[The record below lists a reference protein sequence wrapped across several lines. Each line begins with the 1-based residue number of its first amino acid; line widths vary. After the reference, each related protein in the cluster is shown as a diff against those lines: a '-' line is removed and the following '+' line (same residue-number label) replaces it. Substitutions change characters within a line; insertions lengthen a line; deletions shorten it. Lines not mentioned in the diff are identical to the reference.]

1 MPDVRS
7 HGNVRYVTRCH
18 IVPRGRVGDAPNA
31 CLLTASSPVFGPL
44 LVLSA
49 FAVVTSPVRVPQ
61 SVPTEPHSGTVYDGR
76 RGALSVTTP
85 RDAGTTVVDGSLDE
99 PVWRKAAL
107 LTGFSQFFPTDGVP
121 ARDSTEVFVFYTP
134 TALHV
139 GVRAYAAPGTVRY
152 TLADRDKITQDDN
165 IQLFLG
171 TYDDS
176 RQALVFGVN
185 PIGIQSDG
193 VLIETGSTSSGGFSA
208 NTPKSRE
215 ATDLAPDYV
224 WKSKGHPTEY
234 GYEVEIEIPFKS
246 LRYRAGGEQKWQLNV
261 VRTVQ
266 ATGFEETWAPT
277 SRASSSF
284 LSQSGHLIGLR
295 DLSRGLTVDLIPTLT
310 SSSVGTPDANR
321 KWGYDTGRPQLGGSA
336 RWGIT
341 SNLTLAATA
350 NPDFSQVEA
359 DATQFTYDP
368 RVKNFFT
375 EKRPFFLESQ
385 EQFSTPNR
393 LIYTRQITQP
403 VAAAKLTGKVG
414 GFDLGYLSAVDNQDA
429 SFDGR
434 HSPIFNV
441 MRAQRDLGTTSRI
454 GLVYTDKIDGNN
466 WNRVAGIDGR
476 LVRGI
481 VSFQAQEATSFTH
494 TAAGTVAAPL
504 FNFATI
510 VSGRRWGGQYT
521 MNGISPNFDAQ
532 SGFIARNGIANVN
545 FTQRA
550 TFYGKAG
557 ALVEAVTPELAFLTS
572 WRYDDF
578 IAGRARQDQKFHIR
592 GNLRLRGGWGVGA
605 QLLLED
611 FGYDR
616 DLYGSYVTLRPRAG
630 GVDTVSYTGTPHL
643 KNADWVASVASPE
656 FKRFSFN
663 TFALYGQDENFPE
676 WSSAK
681 IGIVNLTLNVRPTD
695 QLRIGTTWDWET
707 YDRKTDGTRVQTRN
721 VPRVRVEY
729 QVTRQIFVRV
739 IGEVAMLQQDSLR
752 DDSRSNAPV
761 YFRSANGSLARAV
774 AFDRS
779 RGRLDFLFSYLPNP
793 GTVFYF
799 GYGNTSTADRPG
811 GTDSLR
817 PTRDVF
823 FVKLSYLLRLQ

>member
-1 MPDVRS
+1 M
-7 HGNVRYVTRCH
+7 
-18 IVPRGRVGDAPNA
+18 
-31 CLLTASSPVFGPL
+31 FGPL
-44 LVLSA
+44 LFLSVFSA
-49 FAVVTSPVRVPQ
+49 AVAPVRV
-61 SVPTEPHSGTVYDGR
+61 SPTAPAEPHSGTVYDGR
-76 RGALSVTTP
+76 RGALSITTP
-85 RDAGTTVVDGSLDE
+85 REGAVTVVDGALDE

-121 ARDSTEVFVFYTP
+121 ARDSTEVFVFYTA

-176 RQALVFGVN
+176 RQALVFAVN

-193 VLIETGSTSSGGFSA
+193 VLIETGSTTGGGFSVS
-208 NTPKSRE
+208 TPRSRE

-224 WKSKGHPTEY
+224 WKSKGHPTDY

-246 LRYRAGGEQKWQLNV
+246 LRYRAGAEQKWQLNV

-277 SRASSSF
+277 VRASSSF
-284 LSQSGHLIGLR
+284 LAQSGHLVGLR

-310 SSSVGTPDANR
+310 STSVGTPTAGST
-321 KWGYDTGRPQLGGSA
+321 WGYATGRPQLGGSA

-368 RVKNFFT
+368 RQRNFFA
-375 EKRPFFLESQ
+375 ERRPFFLESQ

-393 LIYTRQITQP
+393 LIYTRRITQP
-403 VAAAKLTGKVG
+403 VVATKLTGKVG
-414 GFDLGYLSAVDNQDA
+414 GFDLGYLSAVDNQNA
-429 SFDGR
+429 SFDGA

-441 MRAQRDLGTTSRI
+441 LRAQRDIGSTSRI
-454 GLVYTDKIDGNN
+454 GLVYTDKIDGGN
-466 WNRVAGIDGR
+466 WNRVAGVDGR

-504 FNFATI
+504 FNFTTN

-521 MNGISPNFDAQ
+521 VNGISPNFDAQ
-532 SGFIARNGIANVN
+532 SGFISRNGIANVN

-550 TFYGKAG
+550 TFYGASG
-557 ALVEAVTPELAFLTS
+557 ALIEAVTPELAFLTS

-578 IAGRARQDQKFHIR
+578 ITGRARQDQKFHIR

-616 DLYGSYVTLRPRAG
+616 DLYANYATLRPRVG
-630 GVDTVSYTGTPHL
+630 GVDTVAYSGTPHL

-656 FKRFSFN
+656 FKRFSFS

-681 IGIVNLTLNVRPTD
+681 IGIVNLSLNVRPTD
-695 QLRIGTTWDWET
+695 QLRIGTTWNWET
-707 YDRKTDGTRVQTRN
+707 YDRTTDGTRVQTRN

-739 IGEVAMLQQDSLR
+739 IGEVAMVKQDSLR
-752 DDSRSNAPV
+752 DDSRTNAPV
-761 YFRSANGSLARAV
+761 FFRSADGSLTRAV

-811 GTDSLR
+811 GTDALR

-823 FVKLSYLLRLQ
+823 FVKLSYLVRLQ